1 MRLPKSERGF
11 ALIAALLANLILLAV
26 GIIAINLSTQ
36 DIRISMKMVGE
47 KKAMAAAESGI
58 HALTQNFDP
67 GNLMASALTNV
78 QVDASNDPNSR
89 YTVAAP
95 TPPTTGPTVLPMAG
109 YSIGGG
115 QMWGQEKFD
124 TTVTGTNT
132 AYNAT
137 VQIDIGLGFGPIEI
151 TTMYR

>member
-1 MRLPKSERGF
+1 MHLHQHEKGF
-11 ALIAALLANLILLAV
+11 ALIAALFANLILLAV

-36 DIRISMKMVGE
+36 DIRISMKVVGE

-58 HALTQNFDP
+58 HALTQSFDP
-67 GNLMASALTNV
+67 GNLTASALTNV

-89 YTVAAP
+89 YTISVP
-95 TPPTTGPTVLPMAG
+95 TPPIAGPTILPMAG

-115 QMWGQEKFD
+115 QMWGQERFE

-132 AYNAT
+132 AYDAT
-137 VQIDIGLGFGPIEI
+137 VQIDIGLGYGPIEI

>member
-26 GIIAINLSTQ
+26 GIVAINLSTQ

-67 GNLMASALTNV
+67 ANLAGSALTNV

-115 QMWGQEKFD
+115 QMWGQERFD

-137 VQIDIGLGFGPIEI
+137 VQIDIGLGFGPIEMS
-151 TTMYR
+151 TMYR

>member
-26 GIIAINLSTQ
+26 GIVAINLSTQ

-58 HALTQNFDP
+58 HALTQNFDTA
-67 GNLMASALTNV
+67 NLTGSALTNV
-78 QVDASNDPNSR
+78 QVDATNDPNSR

-95 TPPTTGPTVLPMAG
+95 TPPATGPTVLPMAG

-115 QMWGQEKFD
+115 QMWGQERFD

-137 VQIDIGLGFGPIEI
+137 VQIDIGLGFGPIEMS
-151 TTMYR
+151 TMYR

>member
-1 MRLPKSERGF
+1 MRIQRREKGF

-36 DIRISMKMVGE
+36 DIRISMTAVGD

-58 HALTQNFDP
+58 HALMQNFDP
-67 GNLMASALTNV
+67 NNLTASALTNV
-78 QVDASNDPNSR
+78 QVDALTDPYSR

-95 TPPTTGPTVLPMAG
+95 TLPTTGPAILPAVG

-115 QMWGQEKFD
+115 QMWGQERFE

>member
-1 MRLPKSERGF
+1 MQLHQHERGF
-11 ALIAALLANLILLAV
+11 ALIAALFANLLLLAV

-36 DIRISMKMVGE
+36 DIRISTKVVGE

-67 GNLMASALTNV
+67 GNREASALTNV
-78 QVDASNDPNSR
+78 QVDASNDANSR
-89 YTVAAP
+89 YTISVP
-95 TPPTTGPTVLPMAG
+95 TPPVAGPAILPMSG

-115 QMWGQEKFD
+115 QMWGQERFD

-132 AYNAT
+132 AYEAT
-137 VQIDIGLGFGPIEI
+137 VQIDIGLGYGPIEI

>member
-95 TPPTTGPTVLPMAG
+95 TLPTIGPAILPMSG

-115 QMWGQEKFD
+115 QMWGQERYN

>member
-1 MRLPKSERGF
+1 MKRPNRERGF

-36 DIRISMKMVGE
+36 DIRISMQMVGE

-67 GNLMASALTNV
+67 ANLSAAALTNV
-78 QVDASNDPNSR
+78 QVDPSNDPNSR
-89 YTVAAP
+89 YTVATP
-95 TPPTTGPTVLPMAG
+95 TPPTTGPTILPLAG

-115 QMWGQEKFD
+115 QMWGQQRYN

-132 AYNAT
+132 AYNTTAT
-137 VQIDIGLGFGPIEI
+137 IEIGLGYGPIEMS
-151 TTMYR
+151 TMYR

>member
-26 GIIAINLSTQ
+26 GIVAINLSTQ

-67 GNLMASALTNV
+67 ANLTGSALTNV
-78 QVDASNDPNSR
+78 QVDATNDPNSR

-115 QMWGQEKFD
+115 QMWGQERFD

-137 VQIDIGLGFGPIEI
+137 VQIDIGLGFGPIEMS
-151 TTMYR
+151 TMYR

>member
-1 MRLPKSERGF
+1 
-11 ALIAALLANLILLAV
+11 
-26 GIIAINLSTQ
+26 
-36 DIRISMKMVGE
+36 
-47 KKAMAAAESGI
+47 MAAAESGI

-95 TPPTTGPTVLPMAG
+95 TLPTIGPAILPMSG

-115 QMWGQEKFD
+115 QMWGQERYN

>member
-95 TPPTTGPTVLPMAG
+95 TPPTTGPTILPMAG

-115 QMWGQEKFD
+115 QMWGQERFD

>member
-36 DIRISMKMVGE
+36 DIRISMTMVGE

-67 GNLMASALTNV
+67 GNLTGSALTNV

-115 QMWGQEKFD
+115 QMWGQERFD

>member
-36 DIRISMKMVGE
+36 DIRISMTMVGE

-115 QMWGQEKFD
+115 QMWGQERFD

>member
-1 MRLPKSERGF
+1 MRIPKKKNGF

-67 GNLMASALTNV
+67 GNLTTSALTNV

-95 TPPTTGPTVLPMAG
+95 TLPTTGPTMLPMSG

-115 QMWGQEKFD
+115 QMWGQERYN

-137 VQIDIGLGFGPIEI
+137 VQVDIGLGYGPIEI